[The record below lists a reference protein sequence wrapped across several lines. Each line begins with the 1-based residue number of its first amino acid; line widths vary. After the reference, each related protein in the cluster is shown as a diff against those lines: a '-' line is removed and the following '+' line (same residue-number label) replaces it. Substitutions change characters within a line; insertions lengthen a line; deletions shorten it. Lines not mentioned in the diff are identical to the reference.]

1 MGIFNGW
8 EPRTSFSGMLMTA
21 HGRHWVP
28 PTHAAPGD
36 GVRRVTAASAQA
48 GMGHEWT
55 AHSGAE
61 GKLVARSVDAPKGMS
76 VCSFTHI

>member
-28 PTHAAPGD
+28 PTHAAPRD

-55 AHSGAE
+55 AHLGAE
-61 GKLVARSVDAPKGMS
+61 GTRVASSVVAPKGMS
-76 VCSFTHI
+76 VCSVTHK